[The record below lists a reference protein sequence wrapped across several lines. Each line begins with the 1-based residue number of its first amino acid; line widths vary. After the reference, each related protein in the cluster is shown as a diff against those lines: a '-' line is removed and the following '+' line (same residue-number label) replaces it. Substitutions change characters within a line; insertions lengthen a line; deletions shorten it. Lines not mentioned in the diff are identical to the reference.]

1 MKREFD
7 IGSILTAF
15 SYKGLPYPGGFIP
28 AKPGKLSGGDYQYD
42 GDPASEKM
50 TSNLGAKLRKKD
62 AKGRMYFL
70 PVVLEHKGTKYE
82 MPNASIGFQGK
93 KRIVETPMVGRKGT
107 VKELVSID
115 DYEITIAGVCLDQDF
130 PEDALQELAG
140 LYEVNESVTLK
151 CALTDIFLSEDD
163 KVVLRSIDI
172 PAEKGTDVAQRF
184 TIKLVTDKSFELIVD

>member
-15 SYKGLPYPGGFIP
+15 SYKGLPYLGGFIP
-28 AKPGKLSGGDYQYD
+28 SKSGKLPGNDYQYD
-42 GDPASEKM
+42 GDPASQKM

-62 AKGRMYFL
+62 VKGRIYFM
-70 PVVLEHKGTKYE
+70 PVVLGYNGKEYE
-82 MPNASIGFQGK
+82 IPNATIGFQGK
-93 KRIVETPMVGRKGT
+93 KRIVETPMIGRRGT
-107 VKELVSID
+107 VKELVSLD
-115 DYEITIAGVCLDQDF
+115 DYEITISGVCIDQDF

-184 TIKLVTDKSFELIVD
+184 AMKLVTDKSFELIVE